1 MHDILTLFTWPS
13 GNPAVS
19 YELLGPVTDGQSVEG
34 TCIFLVHQLLIKQEL
49 LKYYVVITLLFNKEH
64 FSSLEN
70 VSSSKEKNIDN
81 LNLNS

>member
-34 TCIFLVHQLLIKQEL
+34 TYIFLVHQLSIVYYCL
-49 LKYYVVITLLFNKEH
+49 LSIEENV
-64 FSSLEN
+64 SSLEKF
-70 VSSSKEKNIDN
+70 SSSKEKNIDH